1 MKLRHFWL
9 PLLALAAIVG
19 GLAASLTVPPARGKE
34 PRFPS
39 SPWSSSRSS
48 SVRLESR

>member
-19 GLAASLTVPPARGKE
+19 GLAASLTAPPARGKE
-34 PRFPS
+34 PRFPQLTMEQLT
-39 SPWSSSRSS
+39 SS